1 MKFKVGQFRQ
11 AHQKFVQERY
21 KEAGINS
28 LSLYSAVSFCPI
40 LAAYIFCKEIDP
52 DNIELTKRI
61 ENVKLFYD
69 IKEVEE

>member
-11 AHQKFVQERY
+11 AHEKFVQERY
-21 KEAGINS
+21 REDGINS
-28 LSLYSAVSFCPI
+28 LALYSAVSFCPI

-52 DNIELTKRI
+52 ENEELTKRI

-69 IKEVEE
+69 VREIEE

>member
-21 KEAGINS
+21 KEAGIDS

-40 LAAYIFCKEIDP
+40 LAAYIFCREIDP

>member
-21 KEAGINS
+21 KEDGIDS

-40 LAAYIFCKEIDP
+40 LAAYIFCREIDP

>member
-21 KEAGINS
+21 KEDGIDS

>member
-21 KEAGINS
+21 KEAGIDS